1 MLWSVE
7 LRSPC
12 NRYFG
17 ARAGA
22 RVRAGARAT
31 IIFFH
36 VSKWKAS
43 QINRTGPHVKKF
55 MRIVLV
61 AVKPWVLHKNVR
73 HVEAKLAPAKS
84 CVSTDKWL
92 DTVHVNRGGVLHNFR
107 ASSPPGERPSEPPP
121 RPPPS
126 APRRRNILG
135 DLVEPTPPP
144 RGDSSDEEQEG
155 SGVSV
160 CAFSISTLR
169 KAVTQKRK
177 QERITGAKGR
187 TQLLELLLAHRKL
200 PGVAAAITSEH
211 ALDGQNVADLRRNWR
226 KVSAAYHKP
235 VSKMKLPEIIK
246 YMYATAFHLSYDWS
260 DVLQGKDTKK
270 RISAACKDAAQP
282 GQTDGSAPSGAL
294 PGKKKA
300 PKKSQTKRAPPQ
312 RPEFDDNDLDIEDF
326 PQAAAAPRPTYDLEA
341 GRRIL
346 ERRKQIQA
354 RRREEPLTVPA
365 RKKRSQPAPKPSS
378 TSGQSRCN
386 ATLPS
391 ILVLGCVLSPFCCA
405 YLGVARRGGS
415 ARPGRFGPYSLTG
428 RFPARAWPPFSRWPD
443 KLGPQGA
450 ANEIDFR
457 RGGIGC

>member
-1 MLWSVE
+1 MEGFPNQQNGATRQEIYAYRLGRRQAMGVAQEREARRGQVGAREE
-7 LRSPC
+7 LREH
-12 NRYFG
+12 RQM
-17 ARAGA
+17 ARHRA
-22 RVRAGARAT
+22 RQPG
-31 IIFFH
+31 
-36 VSKWKAS
+36 
-43 QINRTGPHVKKF
+43 G
-55 MRIVLV
+55 IV
-61 AVKPWVLHKNVR
+61 
-73 HVEAKLAPAKS
+73 
-84 CVSTDKWL
+84 
-92 DTVHVNRGGVLHNFR
+92 HNFR

-312 RPEFDDNDLDIEDF
+312 RPESDDNDLDIEDF
-326 PQAAAAPRPTYDLEA
+326 PQAEAAPRPTYDLEA

-378 TSGQSRCN
+378 TSSTVRRGLSKLTAEQKQQLAEYRN
-386 ATLPS
+386 APGRNRSTLAKR
-391 ILVLGCVLSPFCCA
+391 IQIYMMQGLDFEA
-405 YLGVARRGGS
+405 ARRKAESRNKGEVDGRS
-415 ARPGRFGPYSLTG
+415 VPKARARGKPGRGK
-428 RFPARAWPPFSRWPD
+428 RF
-443 KLGPQGA
+443 
-450 ANEIDFR
+450 IDDSA
-457 RGGIGC
+457 IG